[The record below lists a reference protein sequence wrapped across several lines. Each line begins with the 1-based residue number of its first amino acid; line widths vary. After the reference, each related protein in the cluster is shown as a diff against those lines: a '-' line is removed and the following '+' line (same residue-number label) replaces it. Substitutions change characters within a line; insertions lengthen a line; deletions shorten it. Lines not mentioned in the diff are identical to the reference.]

1 MVRVGRKAGSELEEV
16 QPPPM
21 SGTRYL
27 RNTGRRQR
35 TLTWL

>member
-16 QPPPM
+16 HPPPM

-27 RNTGRRQR
+27 RDTGRQGR